1 MKRKRRGKRTGLQFS
16 LKWRFTVVLAGL
28 LLLTVTV
35 LGWLVLREIERDQ
48 AHKVEADLKQKSELA
63 DLRVRQIYLS
73 DPQVDPLTFMRRNG
87 QQLAVDL
94 GTLLGGTHIVLYDAE
109 GKQVGDSQPLSN
121 SLNLTDTLAFAKEG
135 KVVYQVI
142 GSNMIYMSPIM
153 WPVGQV
159 GIVQI
164 YHSLKADQDFY
175 DSVERS
181 MRNIGLVAL
190 VISLLAG
197 FVYVQ
202 QVTRALARL
211 RRAAD
216 RIRAGDYITD
226 SPVRRRDE
234 LGELSEGIVYMSREI
249 EQSFARQKQFIGN
262 ISHEF
267 KTPLTSIMAY
277 TDLLDMYRDDP
288 GLLDEARSS
297 IRKEA
302 DRLLEMVEKVL
313 HLSSLEQYE
322 FSQNAEAIDL
332 KEVLE
337 DVCSRMKG
345 KAAQFGVKI
354 ETKLQPANVYADRES
369 LMHIFL
375 NLIDNAIKYNV
386 TDGRIVITSHIAEKK
401 GVVIVQDTGIGI
413 PPEARAKLFEPFYTV
428 SKDRARS
435 TGGTGLGLS
444 LVKRLLELQQGSIVW
459 QAPPDDEPGAIF
471 KVTLP
476 ALPATKEQKQTLT
489 SNE

>member
-1 MKRKRRGKRTGLQFS
+1 MKSKRRGERKGLQFS
-16 LKWRFTVVLAGL
+16 LRWRFTFVLACL

-73 DPQVDPLTFMRRNG
+73 DPQVDPSTFMHRNG

-94 GTLLGGTHIVLYDAE
+94 STLLGGTHIVLYDAK

-121 SLNLTDTLAFAKEG
+121 SLDLSDTLAYAEEG

-142 GSNMIYMSPIM
+142 GSNMVYMSPIM

-164 YHSLKADQDFY
+164 HHSLKADQDFY
-175 DSVERS
+175 VSVEGS
-181 MRNIGLVAL
+181 MRNIGLIAL
-190 VISLLAG
+190 GISLLAG

-211 RRAAD
+211 RRATD
-216 RIRAGDYITD
+216 RIRAGDYIKE

-288 GLLDEARSS
+288 ELLDEARSS

-313 HLSSLEQYE
+313 HLSALEQYE
-322 FSQNAEAIDL
+322 FSQNAEVIDL

-345 KAAQFGVKI
+345 KAAKFGVEI
-354 ETKLQPANVYADRES
+354 ETTLQTANVYADRES

-375 NLIDNAIKYNV
+375 NLVDNAIKYNV
-386 TDGRIVITSHIAEKK
+386 TDGRVDITSHIAEKK
-401 GVVIVQDTGIGI
+401 GVVIIRDTGIGI
-413 PPEARAKLFEPFYTV
+413 PIEARSKLFEPFYTV

-459 QAPPDDEPGAIF
+459 QAPPNGEPGAIF

-476 ALPATKEQKQTLT
+476 VTKEQKQ
-489 SNE
+489 SSIE